1 MGDDIGELAGRLG
14 PQPQVLAD
22 VLAADLPRG
31 RDRDVHGSGQ
41 GGVGLARGSE
51 VDVGRRGEGVVR
63 GRHHPILADVVCPPL
78 APPVLAARVR
88 QDGRVGERDD
98 RPHGRFGRSGHS
110 THHAPTQH
118 HQAYADERY
127 EPPAQQ
133 HHAPAQY
140 PQAPGPDSYGPSTY
154 HSGTAVEAD
163 QTPTVG
169 KAAVTLGK
177 ATVNGTHKAAR
188 TVTRKVISLSEADG
202 AKEAGLTALIWNQV
216 LSYGTDAMITV
227 ALAGTVF
234 FGASSSA
241 QRGNVLLYLLV
252 TMAPFAV
259 VAPVIG
265 PALDRLQHGRRWTMA
280 GTAIGRAVLALIMAM
295 HPTDLLVLYPCALG
309 SLVLSKAYGVLRA
322 AAAPRLV
329 PANMTL
335 TAANAKLTIFG
346 LGSTIVLGGLVGAI
360 IKVTG
365 SYSAG
370 LVVTAIGFSACAFFA
385 FQLPKQVDSAQPA
398 PRHPGEPVRPRAQ
411 VKVPPL
417 TRIREWA
424 KRGFAAH
431 LVIAL
436 QGQSVL
442 RLLSGMLTIYLAFYV
457 ESTKHGL
464 AGVLELGGVV
474 GAAGLGNFIGTAI
487 GTRLRMA
494 KPEAL
499 IVICTVIGFATLFV
513 AALTFS
519 VFVAIVAMLVVSA
532 LNSLSKIALDS
543 LIQNDVIETLRS
555 SAFGKSETFLQLA
568 WVIGAALGVALPST
582 STGDGTIAFVVAA
595 VITGAVA
602 AVVVL
607 RSRALAQ
614 PAAAGPAPGQPGADL
629 PRSVD

>member
-1 MGDDIGELAGRLG
+1 MGKRKDE
-14 PQPQVLAD
+14 
-22 VLAADLPRG
+22 
-31 RDRDVHGSGQ
+31 
-41 GGVGLARGSE
+41 
-51 VDVGRRGEGVVR
+51 
-63 GRHHPILADVVCPPL
+63 
-78 APPVLAARVR
+78 
-88 QDGRVGERDD
+88 
-98 RPHGRFGRSGHS
+98 RPHGRFGRSGHT
-110 THHAPTQH
+110 THHISGYPDASPRPGFDPDRAQDFRSDDTEAHVRPPTH
-118 HQAYADERY
+118 TREYEVLRGDDRYGYREDRYRDERPYRDDRYGYRDERPYRDDRYGYRDERPYRDDRYGY
-127 EPPAQQ
+127 ESHGYPP
-133 HHAPAQY
+133 P
-140 PQAPGPDSYGPSTY
+140 PGSPPPGADPYSDSTY
-154 HSGTAVEAD
+154 HTGTAVD
-163 QTPTVG
+163 PQSTPTVG
-169 KAAVTLGK
+169 RAALHLGK
-177 ATVNGTHKAAR
+177 ATARGTNRAAR

-202 AKEAGLTALIWNQV
+202 AKESGLTALIWNQV

-234 FGASSSA
+234 FGASADA

-329 PANMTL
+329 PAGMTL

-360 IKVTG
+360 INLTG
-365 SYSAG
+365 SYSVG
-370 LVVTAIGFSACAFFA
+370 LVVTAVGFSACAFFA

-398 PRHPGEPVRPRAQ
+398 PRHPEEPVRPKRQ
-411 VKVPPL
+411 DKVPPL
-417 TRIREWA
+417 ARIQQWA
-424 KRGFAAH
+424 RRGFGAH

-457 ESTKHGL
+457 EGTKHGL
-464 AGVLELGGVV
+464 AGVVELGGVV
-474 GAAGLGNFIGTAI
+474 GAAGFGNFLGIAI

-494 KPEAL
+494 KPESL
-499 IVICTVIGFATLFV
+499 IVVSTVIGFATLLV
-513 AALTFS
+513 SALIFS
-519 VFVAIVAMLVVSA
+519 ILVAIVAMLVISA

-568 WVIGAALGVALPST
+568 WVIGAAIGVALPS
-582 STGDGTIAFVVAA
+582 SDSGDGTIAFVVAA

-602 AVVVL
+602 ALVVL
-607 RSRALAQ
+607 RTRASTRQRTGPRLDNASG
-614 PAAAGPAPGQPGADL
+614 AGL
-629 PRSVD
+629 PRSLD

>member
-1 MGDDIGELAGRLG
+1 MGKR
-14 PQPQVLAD
+14 
-22 VLAADLPRG
+22 
-31 RDRDVHGSGQ
+31 S
-41 GGVGLARGSE
+41 
-51 VDVGRRGEGVVR
+51 
-63 GRHHPILADVVCPPL
+63 
-78 APPVLAARVR
+78 
-88 QDGRVGERDD
+88 DD
-98 RPHGRFGRSGHS
+98 RPHGRFGRSAHT
-110 THHAPTQH
+110 THHLPVQREDPPNGTRTYEPAAAPPAESRG
-118 HQAYADERY
+118 AYRYPDDTDHYPTDHREPPRYRDDERY
-127 EPPAQQ
+127 GYREGL
-133 HHAPAQY
+133 H
-140 PQAPGPDSYGPSTY
+140 YGSSTY
-154 HSGTAVEAD
+154 HTGTTVTGES
-163 QTPTVG
+163 PTVG
-169 KAAVTLGK
+169 KAALQLGK
-177 ATVNGTHKAAR
+177 ATVTGTNKAAR
-188 TVTRKVISLSEADG
+188 VVTRKVISLSEADG
-202 AKEAGLTALIWNQV
+202 AKESGLTALIWNQV

-252 TMAPFAV
+252 TMAPFAL

-329 PANMTL
+329 PAGMSL

-360 IKVTG
+360 IRVTG
-365 SYSAG
+365 SYGAG
-370 LVVTAIGFSACAFFA
+370 LIVTAVGFSACAFFA
-385 FQLPKQVDSAQPA
+385 FLLPKQVDSAQPA
-398 PRHPGEPVRPRAQ
+398 PRHPEEPVRPRRQ
-411 VKVPPL
+411 DKVPPIA
-417 TRIREWA
+417 RIHQWA
-424 KRGFAAH
+424 RRGFAAH

-457 ESTKHGL
+457 ESTQHGVTG
-464 AGVLELGGVV
+464 ALELGGVV

-494 KPEAL
+494 KPESL
-499 IVICTVIGFATLFV
+499 IVISTVIGFATLLV

-519 VFVAIVAMLVVSA
+519 ILVAIVAMLVVSA

-543 LIQNDVIETLRS
+543 LIQNDVVETLRS

-568 WVIGAALGVALPST
+568 WVIGAALGVALPS
-582 STGDGTIAFVVAA
+582 SDTGDGTIALLVAT
-595 VITGAVA
+595 VITGVVA

-607 RSRALAQ
+607 RLRALPPQ
-614 PAAAGPAPGQPGADL
+614 AAGMHPQGQPGGGV